1 VGAAILRGLAFVTAA
16 TLVSLTAVARFAP
29 LEAPEARLVLP
40 GTVVLDA
47 HGTVLEHE
55 GGDGLRIPVT
65 LEAIAPRMLQATIS
79 AEDRRFQRH
88 VGIDPLAIA
97 RAATTA
103 GTQRS
108 GASTIT
114 QQLARRL
121 YLADDA
127 SPLALRKAH
136 EALIALELEGRRS
149 KADILDLYL
158 NDVYYGRQAYG
169 VEAAARVYFGISAR
183 NLDLAHAAY
192 LAGLPQRPSAYDPAS
207 DPAPA
212 RERQSYVLGRMAD
225 DGWITRAEADAAAAQ
240 PVAVLPSMRP
250 PLAHQFVTFALAELA
265 RLRPDLAG
273 RDGLVVE
280 TTLDAGLQDEAER
293 LVRAHLAE
301 LRDRNATDAALVALE
316 PGTGRI
322 LAMVGSATD
331 GDPAHGG
338 DINMTL
344 ALRSPGS
351 ALKPFLYAAAFEHG
365 FTPATALLDVPS
377 SFASPDGP
385 YIPLNYDRTFHGLV
399 PLRVALAS
407 SLNVPAVRTLDALG
421 GTEAL
426 LEIAHRFGLS
436 RLTDTERYGLGLTI
450 GGGEVRLLDLANAY
464 AALGAQGRLA
474 EPFAVQRVR
483 DRSGAVL
490 YARPAP
496 ATRQV
501 LSAEHAYLLSD
512 ILSDA
517 DARIL
522 GFGEVTPF
530 ELPFPAAAKSG
541 TSTGARDTWTLGYTP
556 EVAIG
561 VWVGNAN
568 GEPLYDVAG
577 IEGAGPIWRDA
588 MMAAALGRRMSW
600 YARPPGVV
608 EAIVCAPT
616 GLLPGPDCPS
626 PVRELFASGTVPTS
640 GERYYSR
647 DADGRVVID
656 PPLEARTWAHDAG
669 LPLRGERRAGD
680 TPRGVDGRLR
690 IVSPVSGSVFFIA
703 AELARQQLVLR
714 AAADPGIDRVTF
726 EVDGQVVGEAAG
738 ADPQLV
744 WTLQP
749 GRHSLRAS
757 ARLLDGGTA
766 ATTATF
772 EVKGR

>member
-1 VGAAILRGLAFVTAA
+1 MTG
-16 TLVSLTAVARFAP
+16 VSLVQLSAVARFAT

-55 GGDGLRIPVT
+55 GGDGLRIPVM
-65 LEAIAPRMLQATIS
+65 LEAIAPRMPRARTS
-79 AEDRRFQRH
+79 AGAGRFQRH

-212 RERQSYVLGRMAD
+212 RMRQAYVLARVAD

-240 PVAVLPSMRP
+240 PVAVLPRMRP

-385 YIPLNYDRTFHGLV
+385 YTPLNYD
-399 PLRVALAS
+399 
-407 SLNVPAVRTLDALG
+407 
-421 GTEAL
+421 
-426 LEIAHRFGLS
+426 
-436 RLTDTERYGLGLTI
+436 
-450 GGGEVRLLDLANAY
+450 
-464 AALGAQGRLA
+464 
-474 EPFAVQRVR
+474 
-483 DRSGAVL
+483 
-490 YARPAP
+490 
-496 ATRQV
+496 
-501 LSAEHAYLLSD
+501 
-512 ILSDA
+512 
-517 DARIL
+517 
-522 GFGEVTPF
+522 
-530 ELPFPAAAKSG
+530 
-541 TSTGARDTWTLGYTP
+541 
-556 EVAIG
+556 
-561 VWVGNAN
+561 
-568 GEPLYDVAG
+568 
-577 IEGAGPIWRDA
+577 
-588 MMAAALGRRMSW
+588 
-600 YARPPGVV
+600 
-608 EAIVCAPT
+608 
-616 GLLPGPDCPS
+616 
-626 PVRELFASGTVPTS
+626 
-640 GERYYSR
+640 
-647 DADGRVVID
+647 
-656 PPLEARTWAHDAG
+656 
-669 LPLRGERRAGD
+669 
-680 TPRGVDGRLR
+680 
-690 IVSPVSGSVFFIA
+690 
-703 AELARQQLVLR
+703 
-714 AAADPGIDRVTF
+714 
-726 EVDGQVVGEAAG
+726 
-738 ADPQLV
+738 
-744 WTLQP
+744 
-749 GRHSLRAS
+749 
-757 ARLLDGGTA
+757 
-766 ATTATF
+766 
-772 EVKGR
+772 